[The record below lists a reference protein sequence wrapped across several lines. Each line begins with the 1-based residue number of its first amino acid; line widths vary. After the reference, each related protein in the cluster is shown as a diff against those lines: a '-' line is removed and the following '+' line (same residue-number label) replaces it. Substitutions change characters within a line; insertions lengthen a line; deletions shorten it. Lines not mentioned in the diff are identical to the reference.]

1 MTTGKKILTVA
12 ALLAVFTVAGWAV
25 LIGVVYAHGGLM
37 TVRVHEADEGLDL
50 YLPVPM
56 VVVDGAVAT
65 ASYVMPREDWL
76 DLHAELELGE
86 WEPLV
91 REILEALDDCPD
103 AVLVEVID
111 DHEHI
116 RVSKEGRNLE
126 VRVSSDDVDVR
137 VSIPTRSVRRT
148 VNRLFS

>member
-25 LIGVVYAHGGLM
+25 LIGVIYAHGGVM
-37 TVRVHEADEGLDL
+37 SVRVHEAEQGLDL
-50 YLPVPM
+50 YVPVPM
-56 VVVDGAVAT
+56 VIVDGAVAT
-65 ASYVMPREDWL
+65 ASHVMPNEDWL
-76 DLHAELELGE
+76 EMQADLDLGE
-86 WEPLV
+86 WAPLV
-91 REILEALDDCPD
+91 REVLKALDDCPD

-111 DHEHI
+111 GNE
-116 RVSKEGRNLE
+116 RVRVTKEGRYLK
-126 VRVSSDDVDVR
+126 VDVDQDDVDVR